1 MEEKEN
7 IVKKVCAELGI
18 TQKELAEELGSHLTT
33 VQKWVSSDDIP
44 KMATK
49 SLELLLEN
57 KKLKSKVEKIEII
70 LKLLDELKG

>member
-7 IVKKVCAELGI
+7 IVKKVCAELNI

-33 VQKWVSSDDIP
+33 VQKWASGDIP
-44 KMATK
+44 KMAIK

-57 KKLKSKVEKIEII
+57 KELKSKVEKIETV
-70 LKLLDELKG
+70 LRLLDELKG